1 MRILIGLCAILSTI
15 ANVLGYE
22 DQAPT
27 IYVYAYSWTP
37 GFCENNAY
45 PGCINSLPYWR
56 NNFTI
61 HGLWPQYLE
70 TGYPASCSTEP
81 FDQNIPQQIG
91 EYSMIQHWPDV
102 QYEINSSSYDSF
114 WSHEWSKHGTCSG
127 LTQYQYFNEAI
138 ELTYRIPTPDVL
150 SDAIGQNIS
159 ANVLRDSMGGAVLQ
173 CKNQVLNGLYTCW
186 NHTDHIPSNQIQCP
200 QSVLNE
206 DTCVKSDEVIIL
218 SL

>member
-102 QYEINSSSYDSF
+102 QYEINSLPMIVFGYM
-114 WSHEWSKHGTCSG
+114 
-127 LTQYQYFNEAI
+127 N
-138 ELTYRIPTPDVL
+138 
-150 SDAIGQNIS
+150 GQNT
-159 ANVLRDSMGGAVLQ
+159 ARVPV
-173 CKNQVLNGLYTCW
+173 
-186 NHTDHIPSNQIQCP
+186 
-200 QSVLNE
+200 
-206 DTCVKSDEVIIL
+206 
-218 SL
+218 